1 MMRWYIFWTA
11 LNACW
16 LVGFIV
22 GEGYALYTGGLT
34 LSSYVW
40 RLSQDWGPFQFVLGL
55 IVGGLAVHFF
65 WHWLPPGAA
74 SQG

>member
-1 MMRWYIFWTA
+1 MNWWIFWTA
-11 LNACW
+11 LNLGW
-16 LVGFIV
+16 LAGFAI

-40 RLSQDWGPFQFVLGL
+40 RLSEAWGPFQFFLGM
-55 IVGGLAVHFF
+55 VAGGLAVHFF
-65 WHWLPPGAA
+65 WHWLPPGST